1 MTLAQ
6 LPVGQF
12 GMVLSITAEGPIRR
26 RILDLGLVPG
36 TVVKALRTSPAG
48 DPLPIWLE
56 GLSLHFVLKQPNRY
70 SSRCRTKTSLWQ

>member
-6 LPVGQF
+6 LPVGQY

-36 TVVKALRTSPAG
+36 TIVKTLRTSPAG
-48 DPLPIWLE
+48 DPAAYLIR
-56 GLSLHFVLKQPNRY
+56 GSVIAFR
-70 SSRCRTKTSLWQ
+70 SKTAHQILIEIQD